1 MTDCIRLINHSSF
14 QNCNFIFQ
22 VTTEYFV
29 WVDDDFFF
37 TENTNLEWM
46 REVLETTDLDLVGG
60 KAGASNWG

>member
-1 MTDCIRLINHSSF
+1 
-14 QNCNFIFQ
+14 
-22 VTTEYFV
+22 VTTEYFL